1 MGLHTRTLEDVSR
14 LLCAAA
20 QSTFPERQQ
29 QHHHQQGGGLEKVW
43 EQLQDEGPQVSGQ
56 WPAAVGAEAAQ
67 DAGGAGPETLEK
79 NPAAADLSPIS

>member
-1 MGLHTRTLEDVSR
+1 M
-14 LLCAAA
+14 
-20 QSTFPERQQ
+20 
-29 QHHHQQGGGLEKVW
+29 W

-56 WPAAVGAEAAQ
+56 WPAAVGAEAAR